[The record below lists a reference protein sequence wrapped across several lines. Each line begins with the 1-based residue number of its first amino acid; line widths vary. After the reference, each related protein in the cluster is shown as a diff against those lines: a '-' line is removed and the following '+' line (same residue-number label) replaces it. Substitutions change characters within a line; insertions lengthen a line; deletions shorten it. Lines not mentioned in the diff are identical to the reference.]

1 MKLLSEY
8 SAEKAQFGNFGEE
21 NRNITC
27 TIEYLHSEVTVGRF
41 SLICKNTCHFSQ
53 GEDMSYFGTK
63 SIDLV
68 DNILIIIVIMVIKV
82 EMCIFSDFN
91 VNACTSCCLA

>member
-1 MKLLSEY
+1 
-8 SAEKAQFGNFGEE
+8 
-21 NRNITC
+21 
-27 TIEYLHSEVTVGRF
+27 
-41 SLICKNTCHFSQ
+41 
-53 GEDMSYFGTK
+53 MSYFGTK